1 MSYNL
6 IIVVL
11 IVAILMIP
19 IVGSLVFFSYRQGI
33 KDAKAMKEDK
43 PLKPVVEKKAKKVEQ
58 DKEIKRMN
66 TILENINNYN
76 GSAVGQRDVSK

>member
-43 PLKPVVEKKAKKVEQ
+43 PLKPVVEKKTKKVEQ

-76 GSAVGQRDVSK
+76 GSAVGQREVSR

>member
-11 IVAILMIP
+11 IVAMLMIP

>member
-43 PLKPVVEKKAKKVEQ
+43 SLKPVVDKKARKVEQ

>member
-43 PLKPVVEKKAKKVEQ
+43 SLKPVVEKKARKVEQ

>member
-11 IVAILMIP
+11 IVAMLMIP
-19 IVGSLVFFSYRQGI
+19 IVGSLIFFSYRQGI

>member
-43 PLKPVVEKKAKKVEQ
+43 PLKPVVEKKTKKVEQ
-58 DKEIKRMN
+58 DKEIKRK
-66 TILENINNYN
+66 IGRASCRER
-76 GSAVGQRDVSK
+76 V

>member
-33 KDAKAMKEDK
+33 KDARAMKEDK
-43 PLKPVVEKKAKKVEQ
+43 PLKPVVEKKVKKVEQ